1 MELPRLRTWRLH
13 RAMSTRDL
21 AAASGAG
28 VSTINRLE
36 RGLQLAHP
44 STARRLAQALS
55 VRPEDLQEPV
65 QGTVRVTERDPTSGV
80 HTGEPIVGS
89 GEEYEDDQAARSR

>member
-36 RGLQLAHP
+36 QGRQLARP
-44 STARRLAQALS
+44 STARRLAQALA
-55 VRPEDLQEPV
+55 VRPEDLQEPPL
-65 QGTVRVTERDPTSGV
+65 QTAERDPAAFV
-80 HTGEPIVGS
+80 QTGKMMVDQV
-89 GEEYEDDQAARSR
+89 EENEID